1 MKQFSSGTKK
11 PKQTNNNSSWFYC
24 LNESNNYVIAT
35 TGMRECDFFTKK
47 YALWKCKEPYIYDAI
62 MHYISF
68 LEKCDCID
76 QIYFDCSAVVGYVI
90 VIP

>member
-1 MKQFSSGTKK
+1 MALSPYEWKNSRVGRKN
-11 PKQTNNNSSWFYC
+11 PNKQTIIVVWFYC

-35 TGMRECDFFTKK
+35 TGMQECDFFTKNMHFGK
-47 YALWKCKEPYIYDAI
+47 VKEPYIYDAI

-76 QIYFDCSAVVGYVI
+76 QI
-90 VIP
+90 